1 MAGKYGY
8 WTFNNKNALVGAPTT
23 IVYGDDGTPYYHKDP
38 ELPAVLQDEY
48 IINAIM
54 TSSVARV
61 QFNQLYPTL
70 DSRSQQRLSDLLK
83 RFPRAQQQLD
93 SPWLNNRS
101 PQALADAEQKKQVT
115 AGIHTNVPRKGK

>member
-1 MAGKYGY
+1 MAGTYGY

-23 IVYGDDGTPYYHKDP
+23 IVTSDDGTQYYRKDP

-54 TSSVARV
+54 TSSVARI
-61 QFNQLYPTL
+61 QFNQLYPAL
-70 DSRSQQRLSDLLK
+70 DVRSKERLSDLLK
-83 RFPRAQQQLD
+83 RFPRAQQQLN

-101 PQALADAEQKKQVT
+101 PQGMSDAQQKKQVT
-115 AGIHTNVPRKGK
+115 AGIHTNLPRKGD